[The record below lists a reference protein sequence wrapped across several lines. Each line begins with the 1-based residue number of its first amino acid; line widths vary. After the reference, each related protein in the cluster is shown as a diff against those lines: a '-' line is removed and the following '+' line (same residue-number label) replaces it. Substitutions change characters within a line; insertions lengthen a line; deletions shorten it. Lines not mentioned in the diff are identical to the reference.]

1 MKVAYKIGRFYGY
14 ALRLAI
20 GIPMSRLTMDVGKRF
35 PEITGAASDAFA
47 SELAQ
52 VGGPG
57 NDFKEL
63 ILDFEGT
70 SIISSMAMGTIFAT
84 YQKLTSQGKN
94 LVIVNASERVKRLLR
109 MVNMAHLLALDI
121 TPKTPGE

>member
-1 MKVAYKIGRFYGY
+1 MT
-14 ALRLAI
+14 
-20 GIPMSRLTMDVGKRF
+20 RLTMDVGKRF

-52 VGGPG
+52 IGGSG

-70 SIISSMAMGTIFAT
+70 NIISSMAMGTIFAT

-94 LVIVNASERVKRLLR
+94 LIIVNASERVKRLLR

-121 TPKTPGE
+121 TPKSPDD